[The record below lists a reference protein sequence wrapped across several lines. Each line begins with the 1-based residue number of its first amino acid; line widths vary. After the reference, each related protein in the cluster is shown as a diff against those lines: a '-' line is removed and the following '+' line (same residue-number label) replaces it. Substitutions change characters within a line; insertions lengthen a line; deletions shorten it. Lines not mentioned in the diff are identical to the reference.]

1 MYFVLFPFT
10 LNLLRHFCEFV
21 MSLCG
26 GLYKLL
32 DFFLPAHY
40 IIFLFVLSENKDK
53 NKAEILLLS
62 VAANIVSSHTSMVGV
77 DKDRKEKVVGEM
89 VQRIVPLMPSRGY
102 QSMSY
107 GRRPIMRRYVS
118 CCVQFIM

>member
-1 MYFVLFPFT
+1 MAHSLSNIYT
-10 LNLLRHFCEFV
+10 KITCFCEFV

-32 DFFLPAHY
+32 DFFLQVHY
-40 IIFLFVLSENKDK
+40 DIFLFLLAENKDK
-53 NKAEILLLS
+53 NKAKILLLS

-77 DKDRKEKVVGEM
+77 DKDRKEKVVGDM
-89 VQRIVPLMPSRGY
+89 VQRKVPLMPSRGY
-102 QSMSY
+102 LSMSY
-107 GRRPIMRRYVS
+107 GVGSSFRCVS